1 MQQSCETI
9 ERSKICNFVLL
20 VALLGLCIFCLRYVW
35 PFDFAV
41 PFIRAEGHRTCWD
54 HVEFVPGN
62 FFVNFLFVYICQCF
76 ALYFQQIVAFLFFL
90 RYRRWMNYKFSLLGF
105 YLILLISIQNLEL
118 FGKVAW
124 KILYLIF
131 NTWKTC

>member
-1 MQQSCETI
+1 LQQSCETI

-54 HVEFVPGN
+54 MSNSSLGTSLWIFYLCIY
-62 FFVNFLFVYICQCF
+62 VN
-76 ALYFQQIVAFLFFL
+76 ALHFTFNKLWPSFSSWG
-90 RYRRWMNYKFSLLGF
+90 YRRWMNYKFSLLGF